1 MVNTPINVNKLDDE
15 QLLEQL
21 LVLLTLCKLDD
32 KQAFAQLYQLM
43 SAKLNGIA
51 YRITRDQ
58 KSANKVLV
66 NVFTLL
72 WQQRHQ
78 FTFNQHDPFIWLVN
92 QVKKSAKS
100 QLRQDLKQQ
109 KTTRLVLNK
118 IEIEQFYNAFG
129 EFEPI
134 HSKENNFLQ
143 AIANL
148 AQKQSQTLLMVYLYG
163 YNYQEIARYFGTS
176 NSRVK
181 SWLRR
186 ASSKLS
192 LCLKN

>member
-1 MVNTPINVNKLDDE
+1 MVNTPINLNKLDDE

-66 NVFTLL
+66 NVLTLL

-78 FTFNQHDPFIWLVN
+78 FDFNQHDPFIWLVN
-92 QVKKSAKS
+92 QVKKSAKF

-109 KTTRLVLNK
+109 RMTRLVLNE

-134 HSKENNFLQ
+134 ESKQNNFLQ

-148 AQKQSQTLLMVYLYG
+148 AQKQSQALLMVYLYG
-163 YNYQEIARYFGTS
+163 YNYQEIARYFNTS

-192 LCLKN
+192 ICLKN